1 MEAQLDG
8 PHFTE
13 ISVPLPPERSII
25 IRTPPSSPPSHEPP
39 AKRLKTFVDKGKTI
53 IDLDPEPSPC
63 PSPTLAPTP
72 EWKVIGV
79 VMSSIRPV
87 PRQPLD
93 IQAPPSDEAGP
104 STRHP
109 SPPLPPTSRL
119 PPPTIGWID
128 SDPDDLPPSPRPQPV
143 DAAPDSDGMESDPSE
158 DSFLPEFYM

>member
-1 MEAQLDG
+1 MVSMSTRPLTEGEWKPNWMDNI
-8 PHFTE
+8 FTE

-25 IRTPPSSPPSHEPP
+25 IHTPPSSPSSQEPP

-63 PSPTLAPTP
+63 SSPAPAP
-72 EWKVIGV
+72 A
-79 VMSSIRPV
+79 
-87 PRQPLD
+87 PLN

-109 SPPLPPTSRL
+109 SPPPLSTSRS

-128 SDPDDLPPSPRPQPV
+128 SDPDDLPPSPRPQPMN
-143 DAAPDSDGMESDPSE
+143 DSPDSDGMESDPTE
-158 DSFLPEFYM
+158 DSFPPEFYL